1 MVKDLKVIFGKRPGR
16 QHVPNDADRRAPMW
30 KNISIFLDLP
40 YWKDLEVRS
49 AIDVMH
55 VTKNLCVTLLGF
67 LGVYGKTKDTP
78 EAREDQQRMH
88 GKDDIQQG

>member
-1 MVKDLKVIFGKRPGR
+1 MT
-16 QHVPNDADRRAPMW
+16 DA
-30 KNISIFLDLP
+30 LP
-40 YWKDLEVRS
+40 SSLM

-88 GKDDIQQG
+88 GKDGIHQGHASYALTKEVKEIRSYQRREGNLL